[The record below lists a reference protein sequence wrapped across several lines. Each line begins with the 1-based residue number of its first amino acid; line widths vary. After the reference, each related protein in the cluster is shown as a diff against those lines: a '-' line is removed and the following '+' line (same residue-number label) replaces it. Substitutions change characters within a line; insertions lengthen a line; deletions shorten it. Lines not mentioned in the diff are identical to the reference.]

1 MTESNNDD
9 DRNYE
14 KLLSDMSDEDIVLYC
29 QRGNIS
35 HHLLE
40 RITQNCTRAVRVRR
54 LAASK
59 MCETRETSVAESLS
73 KLPYENYDW
82 DRILGACCENVIG
95 YVPIPVGIAGPIL
108 VDGKRYVV
116 PMATT
121 EGGLVASTNRG
132 CKAVCLAGG
141 VSTALSADGM
151 TRGPCVEFPTVQRA
165 CDAKTWIESADG
177 QAMMKT
183 AFESTTRFARL
194 QSVKAI
200 MAGTSLYTRFTAT
213 TGDAMGMNMMSK
225 GVECALKTMITD
237 GGFDDMRVISLTG
250 NYCVDKKCAAINWI
264 NGRGKSVV
272 AEATIPNEVL
282 RTILKVDAE
291 SLVELNVSKNLVG
304 SAMAGSIGGFNT
316 HAANIVTAIYIAT
329 GQDPAQVVGSSNCL
343 TLMKRVGNDLHISVT
358 MPSLELGTLG
368 GGTKLG
374 PQGAML
380 DLLGVQGSDSENIGE
395 NARTLARVIAAAT
408 LAGELST
415 CSALVTGHLFS
426 KSRLQ
431 QLLST
436 LRNTVVVNQPSNNIV
451 MATATETQVLTTEAV
466 PSHLPETST
475 TSEAFTGHDQE
486 QIRLMSEMCIVVDY
500 DDKPI
505 GSLSKKSCHLMTN
518 VNEGLIHRAFSV
530 ILFNEK
536 NELLL
541 QQRASEKITFPN
553 LWSNTCCSHPLAIR
567 GETGSTLTTAIEGA
581 RRAAQRK
588 LEHELG
594 ISKEQATLDK
604 FNFLTRM
611 YYKAA
616 SDGIWGEHEIT
627 YIFIIKANVNLNLN
641 KNEVQNTAYVSADEL
656 KRRLEESPDE
666 FTPWFRLFCKFML
679 FDWWEGVKN
688 DDLER
693 HLNNQEIRRM

>member
-1 MTESNNDD
+1 MAESSNDKD
-9 DRNYE
+9 GKPERVFPE
-14 KLLSDMSDEDIVLYC
+14 EPLSEMSDDDIVLYC
-29 QRGNIS
+29 QQENIS

-40 RITQNCTRAVRVRR
+40 RVVKDCTRAVRIRR
-54 LAASK
+54 IAVSK
-59 MCETRETSVAESLS
+59 MCEARETSVTESLS
-73 KLPYENYDW
+73 QLPYENYDW
-82 DRILGACCENVIG
+82 NRILGACCENVIG
-95 YVPIPVGIAGPIL
+95 YVPIPVGIAGPLL
-108 VDGKRYVV
+108 VDNKRYII

-141 VSTALSADGM
+141 VSTALSAEGM
-151 TRGPCVEFPTVQRA
+151 TRGPCVEFPNVRRA
-165 CDAKTWIESADG
+165 CDAKTWIESEDG

-183 AFESTTRFARL
+183 AFESTSRFARL

-200 MAGTSLYTRFTAT
+200 MAGTSLYTRFNAT

-225 GVECALKTMITD
+225 GVECALRTMMTD
-237 GGFDDMRVISLTG
+237 GGFQDMRIISLTG

-282 RTILKVDAE
+282 QTILKVDAN

-343 TLMKRVGNDLHISVT
+343 TLMKSVGNALHISVT

-368 GGTKLG
+368 GGTKLDA
-374 PQGAML
+374 QGAML
-380 DLLGVQGSDSENIGE
+380 GLLGVQGSDPDNVGE

-415 CSALVTGHLFS
+415 CSALVTGHL
-426 KSRLQ
+426 
-431 QLLST
+431 
-436 LRNTVVVNQPSNNIV
+436 
-451 MATATETQVLTTEAV
+451 VLTTESV
-466 PSHLPETST
+466 PSQLPETNT
-475 TSEAFTGHDQE
+475 TSEAFSGHDKE
-486 QIRLMSEMCIVVDY
+486 QIRLMGEMCIVVDE
-500 DDKPI
+500 DDTPI

-518 VNEGLIHRAFSV
+518 INEGLTHRAFSV

-541 QQRASEKITFPN
+541 QQRASEKITFPD
-553 LWSNTCCSHPLAIR
+553 LWSNTVCSHPLAIPT
-567 GETGSTLTTAIEGA
+567 ETGSTLPKATEGA

-588 LEHELG
+588 LDHELG
-594 ISKEQATLDK
+594 IGKEQAPLEE
-604 FNFLTRM
+604 FHFLTRM
-611 YYKAA
+611 HYTAA
-616 SDGIWGEHEIT
+616 SDGIWGENEIT
-627 YIFIIKANVNLNLN
+627 HIFIIKANVNLNVN
-641 KNEVQNTAYVSADEL
+641 PNEVKNTAYVSADEL
-656 KRRLEESPDE
+656 KKRLHDSASD
-666 FTPWFRLFCKFML
+666 FTPWFRLFCKSML
-679 FDWWEGVKN
+679 FEWWESLENG
-688 DDLER
+688 DLER
-693 HLNNQEIRRM
+693 HLNQQEIRRM